1 MGKAIKLYNKN
12 SLVPCRASEESYSGS
27 KLPAE
32 LSHEGVNKFMIGSF
46 SSRDL
51 GVRFSKRG
59 GKMKIFSDWRK
70 QRLFSPV
77 GENFGG
83 KKTRKS
89 IFD

>member
-1 MGKAIKLYNKN
+1 MGKAVKLDNNN

-46 SSRDL
+46 SSRDP
-51 GVRFSKRG
+51 GERFGKRG

-70 QRLFSPV
+70 QRLLSK
-77 GENFGG
+77 FGG
-83 KKTRKS
+83 NKIS
-89 IFD
+89 

>member
-1 MGKAIKLYNKN
+1 MGKAVKLDNNN

-51 GVRFSKRG
+51 GVSLAKEEEKWKFS
-59 GKMKIFSDWRK
+59 
-70 QRLFSPV
+70 LT
-77 GENFGG
+77 GENRDCFPRLEVI
-83 KKTRKS
+83 K
-89 IFD
+89 